1 MSDSGSG
8 YAYDRHLR
16 DRVAVIGVGETEYTK
31 HGRIGRPEFQLA
43 LEAIL
48 TACADAGLD
57 PRQIDGFSSYSADR
71 NDPNRLSTALDL
83 PYYGFASM
91 VYGGGGGGVC
101 AAIGNAAAGIAAGYA
116 NFVVVYRALA
126 QGEFGRFGLSRRAG
140 RLRGPYSLNIPQGLM
155 SPAQFL
161 AMRMRRHMHE
171 YGTTSEQ
178 LGNIAVAANKHAQH
192 NPRAVMNGRPI
203 TLEDHQNSR
212 MIVDPYRLYDCCL
225 ETDGAAAMILTTAE
239 IAQDFKNT
247 PVYLSASA
255 QGSGRRQLN
264 VVDGFHHDDFLGSN
278 YSTMVDRLYS
288 AAGMGPEEIDC
299 GQFYE
304 NFTGQVLTSFEDL
317 RFCAPGEGGPF
328 TEGGRLE
335 AAAVADADAPHAG
348 EFPINTSGGNLAEA
362 YTHGFN
368 LAVEAVRQLRGDS
381 TMPVPDAR
389 TCIVAAGPASAPISV
404 AIFRN

>member
-1 MSDSGSG
+1 MSNHET
-8 YAYDRHLR
+8 DRGIR
-16 DRVAVIGVGETEYTK
+16 DRVCVIGVGETEYTK
-31 HGRIGRPEFQLA
+31 HGRIGRPEFRLA

-48 TACADAGLD
+48 AACADAGLD

-83 PYYGFASM
+83 PHYGFASM

-101 AAIGNAAAGIAAGYA
+101 AAIGNAAAGIHAGYA
-116 NFVVVYRALA
+116 RFVVVYRALA
-126 QGEFGRFGLSRRAG
+126 QGEFGRFGLSRRSG
-140 RLRGPYSLNIPQGLM
+140 RLRGAYAFNVPQGLM

-161 AMRMRRHMHE
+161 AMRFRRHMHE

-178 LGNIAVAANKHAQH
+178 LGQIAVAANKHAQR

-212 MIVDPYRLYDCCL
+212 MIADPYRLYDCCL
-225 ETDGAAAMILTTAE
+225 ETDGAAAMIVAPAE
-239 IAQDFKNT
+239 VARDFPHR
-247 PVYLSASA
+247 PVYLAGSV
-255 QGSGRRQLN
+255 QGSGHRQGN
-264 VVDGFHHDDFLGSN
+264 VVDGFWHDDFLGSN
-278 YSTMVDRLYS
+278 YGTMVDRLYA

-299 GQFYE
+299 AQLYE
-304 NFTGQVLTSFEDL
+304 NFTGQVLTTIEDHK
-317 RFCAPGEGGPF
+317 FCARGEGGPF
-328 TEGGRLE
+328 VEGGRLE
-335 AAAVADADAPHAG
+335 HADVAEAGAPHAG
-348 EFPINTSGGNLAEA
+348 AFPINTSGGNLAEA

-381 TMPVPDAR
+381 PNPIEGAR
-389 TCIVAAGPASAPISV
+389 TCLVAAGPASAPISS

>member
-1 MSDSGSG
+1 MA
-8 YAYDRHLR
+8 YEYDRNIR

-31 HGRIGRPEFQLA
+31 HGRIGRPEFRLA

-48 TACADAGLD
+48 AACADAGLE
-57 PRQIDGFSSYSADR
+57 PRMLDGFSSYSADR

-83 PYYGFASM
+83 PHYAFASM

-101 AAIGNAAAGIAAGYA
+101 AAIGNAAAGIVAGYA

-126 QGEFGRFGLSRRAG
+126 QGEFGRFGQSRRGG
-140 RLRGPYSLNIPQGLM
+140 RLRGQYAFNVPQGLM

-161 AMRMRRHMHE
+161 AMKMQRHMHE
-171 YGTTSEQ
+171 YGTTSAQ
-178 LGNIAVAANKHAQH
+178 LGQIAVAANKHAQN

-203 TLEDHQNSR
+203 TLDDHQNSR
-212 MIVDPYRLYDCCL
+212 MIADPYRLYDCCL

-239 IAQDFKNT
+239 IAKDFTDT
-247 PVYLSASA
+247 PVYLSASV
-255 QGSGRRQLN
+255 QGSGHRQGN
-264 VVDGFHHDDFLGSN
+264 VVDGFWHDDFMSSN
-278 YSTMVDRLYS
+278 YTTMVDRLYT
-288 AAGMGPEEIDC
+288 AAGMGPDEIDC

-304 NFTGQVLTSFEDL
+304 NFTGQVLTSFEDH
-317 RFCAPGEGGPF
+317 RFCAVGEGGPF
-328 TEGGRLE
+328 CEGGRLE
-335 AAAVADADAPHAG
+335 AKQVADPAAPHAG
-348 EFPINTSGGNLAEA
+348 DFPINTSGGNLAEA

-381 TMPVPDAR
+381 TTPVEGAR
-389 TCIVAAGPASAPISV
+389 TCIVAAGPASAPISS